1 MNRLIERL
9 STKVDAGKDDTLAL
23 AKKVNDLQNKIKDIT
38 RKMMATLSELTIH
51 QSDALKLQQ
60 EKNIKDVEV
69 QQCYERMEQ
78 VCFNG
83 FYDDVYIDFFLV
95 ILGRTSQSRTWTG
108 MATFEWTGTKT

>member
-1 MNRLIERL
+1 MEKDLILEQVNRLIERL

-60 EKNIKDVEV
+60 EKNLKDVEL
-69 QQCYERMEQ
+69 QQCYARMEQ
-78 VCFNG
+78 VCLIF
-83 FYDDVYIDFFLV
+83 FYSNVLY
-95 ILGRTSQSRTWTG
+95 
-108 MATFEWTGTKT
+108 